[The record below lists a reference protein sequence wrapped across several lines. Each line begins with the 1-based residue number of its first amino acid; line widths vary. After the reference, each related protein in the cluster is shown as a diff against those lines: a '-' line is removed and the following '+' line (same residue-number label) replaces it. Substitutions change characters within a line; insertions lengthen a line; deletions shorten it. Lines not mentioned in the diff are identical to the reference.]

1 MDLVGYQ
8 KQSLIKLGPTLII
21 KLSDQILRRW
31 RYRFGIT
38 ETQVRAWTSDTAS
51 SLESV
56 SCKTPRQVCQKSWRE
71 LNDRWTQVMATGR
84 VDAMSDVVM
93 DLLLLDARASVM
105 PKIKRT
111 KHTPSRRAER
121 NEHRRDILRR
131 ATDKDGLAE
140 LYYLASLSND
150 SAQVRSYRNA
160 IKRNAS
166 KKNLVL
172 MLRGRPDELRRV
184 LALRRAR
191 RVAPM
196 PLP

>member
-1 MDLVGYQ
+1 MDLVSLQ

-38 ETQVRAWTSDTAS
+38 ETQVRAWASDTAS
-51 SLESV
+51 SSESV
-56 SCKTPRQVCQKSWRE
+56 PCKTPRQVCQKAWRE
-71 LNDRWTQVMATGR
+71 LNDRWTSSLGSGMFSVM
-84 VDAMSDVVM
+84 VEVVM
-93 DLLLLDARASVM
+93 DLLVFDGTASVM

-111 KHTPSRRAER
+111 KHSKSHRAER
-121 NEHRRDILRR
+121 NERRRDILNR
-131 ATDKDGLAE
+131 AYEKDPIIE
-140 LYYLASLSND
+140 PYLDAVKD
-150 SAQVRSYRNA
+150 FMGRQRGARTT
-160 IKRNAS
+160 IKPRAS
-166 KKNLVL
+166 KRSIVQ

-191 RVAPM
+191 RVVPM

>member
-21 KLSDQILRRW
+21 KFGDQILRRW

-93 DLLLLDARASVM
+93 DLLVFDARASVM

-121 NEHRRDILRR
+121 NERRR
-131 ATDKDGLAE
+131 AILNRAYEKDPIIE
-140 LYYLASLSND
+140 PYLDAVKD
-150 SAQVRSYRNA
+150 FMGRQRGARTT
-160 IKRNAS
+160 IKPRAS
-166 KKNLVL
+166 KRSIVQ

-191 RVAPM
+191 RTVPM

>member
-38 ETQVRAWTSDTAS
+38 ETQVRAWASNTAS

-56 SCKTPRQVCQKSWRE
+56 PCKTPRQVCQKAWRE

-84 VDAMSDVVM
+84 VDEMVEVVT
-93 DLLLLDARASVM
+93 DLLVFDGTASVM

-111 KHTPSRRAER
+111 KHSKSHRAER
-121 NEHRRDILRR
+121 NERRQDILRR

-160 IKRNAS
+160 IKRDAS

>member
-21 KLSDQILRRW
+21 KLGDQILRRW

-38 ETQVRAWTSDTAS
+38 ETQVRAWALDTAS

-56 SCKTPRQVCQKSWRE
+56 PCKTPRQVCQKAWRE
-71 LNDRWTQVMATGR
+71 LNDRWTQVMAAGR

-93 DLLLLDARASVM
+93 GLLLLDARASVM

-121 NEHRRDILRR
+121 NERRR
-131 ATDKDGLAE
+131 AILNRAYEKDPIIE
-140 LYYLASLSND
+140 PYLDAATKDFMGRQHGARTALKLD
-150 SAQVRSYRNA
+150 
-160 IKRNAS
+160 AS

-172 MLRGRPDELRRV
+172 MLRGRPTELRRV

-191 RVAPM
+191 RVVPM

>member
-1 MDLVGYQ
+1 MDLVSLQ
-8 KQSLIKLGPTLII
+8 KQSLIKLGPVLVIG
-21 KLSDQILRRW
+21 LGGQILRRW

-51 SLESV
+51 SSEFV
-56 SCKTPRQVCQKSWRE
+56 PCKTPRQVCQKAWRE
-71 LNDRWTQVMATGR
+71 LNDRWTSSLGSGMFSVM
-84 VDAMSDVVM
+84 VEVVM
-93 DLLLLDARASVM
+93 DLLVFDGTASVM

-111 KHTPSRRAER
+111 KHSKSHRAER
-121 NEHRRDILRR
+121 NERRRDILRR

-160 IKRNAS
+160 IKRDAS

-191 RVAPM
+191 RVVPM